1 MSVINVILQNVFKKQ
16 GNRIADS
23 YAISSV
29 QIQRQN
35 ETFFE
40 DQQGET
46 CILYSFLETTAM

>member
-1 MSVINVILQNVFKKQ
+1 MSVINVILQNVFKKR
-16 GNRIADS
+16 GSRIVDS

-46 CILYSFLETTAM
+46 CILYSFLETMAM